1 MGVTSS
7 NKLVN
12 ADRIS
17 CDGSLKVTLAL
28 TAAPDIVENP
38 TDIVL
43 ILDRSGSM
51 AGAPL
56 AAVKEGAKTFID
68 IIDEA
73 TDGSQD
79 GQITWSS
86 SRTPRW
92 M

>member
-43 ILDRSGSM
+43 MWPIPTLS
-51 AGAPL
+51 
-56 AAVKEGAKTFID
+56 
-68 IIDEA
+68 
-73 TDGSQD
+73 
-79 GQITWSS
+79 
-86 SRTPRW
+86 
-92 M
+92 